1 MEILKPQKGTSWP
14 SLIADI
20 ELIGEEHAKPFPLE
34 KESSIR
40 PAIST
45 RVKLKHP
52 DRVYVANK
60 EERNGVLAIWV
71 YRES

>member
-1 MEILKPQKGTSWP
+1 MEILTPQPGTSWP
-14 SLIADI
+14 ILIASI
-20 ELIGEEHAKPFPLE
+20 ELIGKDHARPFPLD

-45 RVKLKHP
+45 RVKLKYP

-60 EERNGVLAIWV
+60 EERNGLLAIWV

>member
-1 MEILKPQKGTSWP
+1 MELVKPQKGTSWP

-20 ELIGEEHAKPFPLE
+20 ELVGKEHARPFPLD

-40 PAIST
+40 PAISS
-45 RVKLKHP
+45 RVKFNHP

-60 EERNGVLAIWV
+60 EEKDGLLAIWV

>member
-1 MEILKPQKGTSWP
+1 MQVLTPQRGTSWP

-20 ELIGEEHAKPFPLE
+20 VLIGKEHARPFPLD

-45 RVKLKHP
+45 RVKLNYP

-60 EERNGVLAIWV
+60 EERDGLLAIWV